1 MSAVRRERPAF
12 EALPLR
18 KGDPPFSAWGLYGLD
33 DELGTLNL
41 LTPVVVT
48 EAAREVQT
56 GVRIGLDLPIDY
68 IAEPSHGRR
77 KLTHKVIRQGK
88 NAVHDDVI
96 EMNTQVYWDLSWHN

>member
-1 MSAVRRERPAF
+1 MFTVRRKRPAF

-18 KGDPPFSAWGLYGLD
+18 EGDPPFSAWGLYGMD

-41 LTPVVVT
+41 LTPDVVA

-56 GVRIGLDLPIDY
+56 GVRIGLDLPINY
-68 IAEPSHGRR
+68 IAEPSHGRQ

-88 NAVHDDVI
+88 NAVHDDAI
-96 EMNTQVYWDLSWHN
+96 EMNTQVHLKLPAA

>member
-12 EALPLR
+12 EELPLR
-18 KGDPPFSAWGLYGLD
+18 EGDPLFSAWGLYGLD

-41 LTPVVVT
+41 LTPEVVA

-56 GVRIGLDLPIDY
+56 GVRIGLDLPINY
-68 IAEPSHGRR
+68 IAEPSHGRQ

-88 NAVHDDVI
+88 NAVHDDAI
-96 EMNTQVYWDLSWHN
+96 EMNTQVDFEPPNA